1 MQMKKKTYPITLS
14 KAFPTTHPRHG
25 QPTNFRVKYEQRA
38 KIHTIRANFPWWDKR
53 FDDIYDSEA
62 VLSLRQWSGK
72 PYHSVQELVADLGAS
87 DLIGLQEL
95 VFVDGDI
102 MKPHVV
108 RGGDTKTE
116 LVPVTVQDL
125 TTNDGLSVEDWLDWF
140 NGYDLTKSMAII
152 HLTEFR
158 Y

>member
-1 MQMKKKTYPITLS
+1 M
-14 KAFPTTHPRHG
+14 
-25 QPTNFRVKYEQRA
+25 
-38 KIHTIRANFPWWDKR
+38 
-53 FDDIYDSEA
+53 
-62 VLSLRQWSGK
+62 
-72 PYHSVQELVADLGAS
+72 ADLGAS
-87 DLIGLQEL
+87 DFIGLQEL

-108 RGGDTKTE
+108 RGGDTEKE

-125 TTNDGLSVEDWLDWF
+125 ATNDGLSVEDWLDWF

-152 HLTEFR
+152 HFTEFR